1 VTRPGSAD
9 RQIEFGVAH
18 LADRRHVFPMRRI
31 PLVVVALLGC
41 SSLLACA
48 GVMKPDPY
56 APTSGDIATGAA
68 GVPDVRCAGAPSTG
82 PARGFARWR
91 HSLIT
96 QFSHADHRG
105 IDLIATTLGEQVLRG
120 KLGYGTLDKAL
131 DGEDVELFA
140 CMAGSWQQVGTART
154 DAGGR
159 FSLALDGARRL
170 PVGLRDMYMST
181 VADRSGARFLAFVA
195 PPGTPMLVSDVDGTL
210 TASESAF
217 VKAVFIGANV
227 DPHPGAAD
235 SLREAAARGYQ
246 IVYLTARGDRFTDET
261 RHWLGTHGF
270 PRGPLRLVPALIV
283 KPGAATIAYK
293 QRVLRGLDGFH
304 IAAGVG
310 NRKSDVAAYAAAGVP
325 AERIFVKLPEYNGE
339 LGTALRAGAAVGF
352 GAYGRIPL
360 P

>member
-1 VTRPGSAD
+1 
-9 RQIEFGVAH
+9 
-18 LADRRHVFPMRRI
+18 MRGI
-31 PLVVVALLGC
+31 IVVLVALVG
-41 SSLLACA
+41 CA

-56 APTSGDIATGAA
+56 APATGDIARGAS
-68 GVPDVRCAGAPSTG
+68 GVPDVRCAGTPTTG
-82 PARGFARWR
+82 PARGFKRWR
-91 HSLIT
+91 HSLVT
-96 QFSHADHRG
+96 QFALADHRG
-105 IDLIATTLGEQVLRG
+105 IDLIATTTSEQVLRG

-131 DGEDVELFA
+131 DAEDVELFA
-140 CMAGSWQQVGTART
+140 CLAGTWQRLGTAQT
-154 DAGGR
+154 DRSGR
-159 FSLALDGARRL
+159 FSFALDGTRRL

-217 VKAVFIGANV
+217 VKAVFIGADV
-227 DPHPGAAD
+227 KPHPGAAA

-293 QRVLRGLDGFH
+293 QRVLRGLAGFR

-310 NRKSDVAAYAAAGVP
+310 NRKSDVAAYTAAGVP
-325 AERIFVKLPEYNGE
+325 ADRIFVKLPEYDGE
-339 LGTALRAGAAVGF
+339 LGTALRSGAAVGF